1 MKSKTLLIVTA
12 SVLLAALLVG
22 GVYAAVT
29 FMHGDTDELTNSLVA
44 DDDNT
49 PSVSEKFEDGVKS
62 DVKVT
67 VPKTGYSVYVRAM
80 IVVNW
85 QKIDDS
91 ETYPE
96 VTFDDSRY
104 VVRIGAK
111 NRTDEDS
118 YDIGITDGSVS
129 VRQCGTAVFV
139 VHLQS
144 GTGSFVRPVQVGG
157 GIGDRRP
164 DLVKVSADGFLQ
176 TARDTGGH
184 AACAEI
190 SDQFFTHIDLLL
202 FR

>member
-49 PSVSEKFEDGVKS
+49 PSVSEKFENGVKS

-91 ETYPE
+91 ETYVYPE
-96 VTFDDSRY
+96 APVAGEGGDYSITVDDEYWFKQGDFYYFIKPVPGDGEGSTEILIANCTQLKDPPEGYTLHVEVLTQTIQVAGTTDSGNIPAVTDAWGVS
-104 VVRIGAK
+104 V
-111 NRTDEDS
+111 DEDGKL
-118 YDIGITDGSVS
+118 IN
-129 VRQCGTAVFV
+129 
-139 VHLQS
+139 
-144 GTGSFVRPVQVGG
+144 
-157 GIGDRRP
+157 
-164 DLVKVSADGFLQ
+164 
-176 TARDTGGH
+176 
-184 AACAEI
+184 E
-190 SDQFFTHIDLLL
+190 
-202 FR
+202 

>member
-49 PSVSEKFEDGVKS
+49 PSVSEKFENGVKS

-85 QKIDDS
+85 QKVDDG
-91 ETYPE
+91 ETFIYPASPVAGE
-96 VTFDDSRY
+96 NGDYSLVLGDTGKWFKKGDFY
-104 VVRIGAK
+104 YF
-111 NRTDEDS
+111 TE
-118 YDIGITDGSVS
+118 
-129 VRQCGTAVFV
+129 AVP
-139 VHLQS
+139 
-144 GTGSFVRPVQVGG
+144 GTGEGSTEILIANCTQLKDPPEGYTLHVEVLTQTIQVAGTNDSDNIPAVTDAWG
-157 GIGDRRP
+157 
-164 DLVKVSADGFLQ
+164 VKVADGGAL
-176 TARDTGGH
+176 
-184 AACAEI
+184 EPMN
-190 SDQFFTHIDLLL
+190 S
-202 FR
+202 